1 MSFWFKL
8 PPSGEANAHRNHARK
23 FSGETR
29 FRSHHLP
36 VHLRLHFKIP
46 QNFSK
51 CAGHYNLAYGRDKVC
66 LRTDFY
72 VACCDVG
79 S

>member
-8 PPSGEANAHRNHARK
+8 PPSWKANVHRNHARK

-29 FRSHHLP
+29 FRSRHLP
-36 VHLRLHFKIP
+36 VHLRLHLKILE
-46 QNFSK
+46 NFSK
-51 CAGHYNLAYGRDKVC
+51 CAGHYNLAYYGDKVC

>member
-8 PPSGEANAHRNHARK
+8 PPSWKANVHRNHARK

-29 FRSHHLP
+29 FRFRHLP
-36 VHLRLHFKIP
+36 VHLQLQPKNAEKFL
-46 QNFSK
+46 K
-51 CAGHYNLAYGRDKVC
+51 CAGHYNLAYCRDKVC